1 MSSELRHGLT
11 KDMLTL
17 HLGDPTV
24 GRQAHVLFTG
34 VGGSIG
40 MAIERRLRQAGAKIS
55 ALSHVPSGGANVVD
69 FSDDDALTRAVTVLG
84 DLDNI
89 VLSHGLLEPGPWH
102 EVPASKWRKMLDVN
116 LNSIYSVLYAALPNM
131 RRGGSIVI
139 ISSTAALD
147 HSPVGGP
154 HYTVSKWGLNGLV
167 RHLAYELGP
176 RGIRINSIMPS
187 LVDNPMGRA
196 LLTEAEY
203 LSAIQDIPLRRAAEP
218 DEIAKVTLFLLSD
231 SASYVTGVN
240 LPVSGGR

>member
-1 MSSELRHGLT
+1 
-11 KDMLTL
+11 MLTL
-17 HLGDPTV
+17 HLGNST
-24 GRQAHVLFTG
+24 GRQPHVLFTG

-40 MAIERRLRQAGAKIS
+40 VAIEKRLRQAGARIS
-55 ALSHVPSGGANVVD
+55 ALSHVPSGDATVVD
-69 FSDDDALTRAVTVLG
+69 FSDDDALTKAVAVLG

-89 VLSHGLLEPGPWH
+89 VLSHGLLEAGPWR
-102 EVPASKWRKMLDVN
+102 EVPAPRWRKMLDIN
-116 LNSIYSVLYAALPNM
+116 LNSIYSILYAALPNM
-131 RRGGSIVI
+131 RRDGSIVI

-203 LSAIQDIPLRRAAEP
+203 LYAVKDIPLRRAAEP
-218 DEIAKVTLFLLSD
+218 DEIAKVAIFLLSD
-231 SASYVTGVN
+231 AASYVTGVN

>member
-1 MSSELRHGLT
+1 
-11 KDMLTL
+11 MLTL
-17 HLGDPTV
+17 DLGDPV
-24 GRQAHVLFTG
+24 LGRQPHVLFTG

-40 MAIERRLRQAGAKIS
+40 MAIEKRLREAGAKIS
-55 ALSHVPSGGANVVD
+55 ALSHIPSDRATVVD
-69 FSDDDALTRAVTVLG
+69 FSDDDALTRTVAELV

-102 EVPASKWRKMLDVN
+102 EVPPNRWRKMLDVN
-116 LNSIYSVLYAALPNM
+116 LTSIYSILYAGLPNM
-131 RRGGSIVI
+131 RRGGSIVV

-167 RHLAYELGP
+167 RHFAYELGP

-203 LSAIQDIPLRRAAEP
+203 LSAMHDIPLRRAADP
-218 DEIAKVTLFLLSD
+218 DEIAKATMFLLSD
-231 SASYVTGVN
+231 AASYLTGVN